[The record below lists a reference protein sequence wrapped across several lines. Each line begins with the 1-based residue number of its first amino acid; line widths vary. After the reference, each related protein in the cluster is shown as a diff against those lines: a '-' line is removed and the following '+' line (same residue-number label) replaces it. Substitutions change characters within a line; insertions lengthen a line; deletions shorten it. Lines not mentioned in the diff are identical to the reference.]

1 MIQSWKE
8 LGDAMEMSDPWVID
22 EWHLM
27 VRLLLSV
34 VLGGLIG
41 YERERKNHAAGLR
54 THTLVCLGSC
64 LIMVLSIYGFNE
76 FVGQPNVNR
85 DPARLAAQAITGIG
99 FLGAGTIMFTGKSIT
114 GLTTAASLW
123 VVMAIGLAVGAGF
136 YFPAAVSVLLALLV
150 LWGLNIVEKR
160 YVNNAKE
167 QLFTLTVDE
176 NRISTDRIDRLFRE
190 KDAKLVRI
198 QFDELSDGARD
209 DSRVRLRLDV
219 RLPKPEYALPLAEQ
233 LRKLEGVASVSVE

>member
-1 MIQSWKE
+1 
-8 LGDAMEMSDPWVID
+8 MESLSNPWVID
-22 EWHLM
+22 NWHLT

-34 VLGGLIG
+34 ILGGLIG

-64 LIMVLSIYGFNE
+64 LIMILSIYGFAE

-136 YFPAAVSVLLALLV
+136 YFPAAVSVVLALLV

-160 YVNNAKE
+160 YVNLAKE
-167 QLFTLTVDE
+167 HLFTLTVDA
-176 NRISTDRIDRLFRE
+176 NLVSTDQIERLFRDKE
-190 KDAKLVRI
+190 AKLLRI
-198 QFDELSDGARD
+198 HFDEWVDGIHEAP
-209 DSRVRLRLDV
+209 RLRLRMNV
-219 RLPKPEYALPLAEQ
+219 RLPRAELALPIAEQ
-233 LRKLEGVASVSVE
+233 LRTMDGVSSVAVE